1 LVSLFAIVDPVG
13 LLPVF
18 NILINSFKVTEGLNV
33 VSRIMELLLIAL
45 GVEMMVGG
53 IRNIFPRFL

>member
-33 VSRIMELLLIAL
+33 VSRIMGLLLIAL
-45 GVEMMVGG
+45 GVEIMVGR
-53 IRNIFPRFL
+53 IRNIFPRLL